1 MEIEEDN
8 TEEIFT
14 LGRRMSGVKD
24 LYSFLEEAELLQ
36 YYSAFT
42 DTLKVGNLSQL
53 KYVEDDDLAAI
64 GLTKPEMR
72 RFKKFYDKECPKGFT
87 GKLRKSILR
96 THSKRE
102 VSHKNKVPTSPK
114 ADSTAKP
121 GKYII
126 PAEAISIQKEI
137 GTGEFG
143 VVQQGLWTSEAG
155 ERVQV
160 ALKCLSKEQ
169 IQAGQSDFLK
179 EASIMHSL
187 DHEYLVRLYGVVL
200 DYDNSFMLVTE
211 LAPLRSLLECLKEPS
226 LRPNFPVITLCEF
239 ALQVAKGMKYLE
251 DNRLIHRDLAAR
263 NILVF
268 SRDKVKISDFGLSR
282 ALGVGKDYY
291 QTNFNVNLKLPLAWC
306 APESINYLKFTS
318 ASDVWGFGVT
328 LWEMFCYGF
337 QPWAALTGAQIL
349 EAVDAPNCQRLEK
362 PDYCPEKYYELMRQ
376 CWEHEP
382 AKRPKFSD
390 IVDILPTMKPQQLR
404 AATDYQGSR
413 PDFLCFQAGDVIT
426 VLEKGPEMW
435 KGSLHNG
442 KVGLFSPANT
452 APYDHNSPGKVKV
465 YKRTPPSSGSRK
477 TEKRSMLA
485 SIRASTSKRGAVGKE
500 GSLTITRDMI
510 SGPMGDF
517 KHTMHIGLR
526 GQQDAFGD
534 TSFIK
539 DKYHLLP
546 VKSASCE
553 CLSAYQAAAQQ
564 NGHSSAT
571 STPERSPDKAGPPK
585 PPRLHLPEGDK
596 FDGRTSPLGQSSS
609 SPSKSQDSLDRALSG
624 DVVNSDVSDHEYLD
638 LEGDGGGEANG
649 KDDFDSTSVLS
660 LNLDLG
666 PSLLDDVLKI
676 METGGEEKAA
686 PPASPEKKD
695 KKVPTSIPV
704 PTSSAR
710 TYRRTASTESSSS
723 VSSGPRSPTK
733 SLSSLTSQTI
743 EEGKVTK
750 GTDNAPRSPKS
761 PTDVVALKL
770 CETISPDGKKAY
782 DALVGGVS
790 TDSIAEARERSRV
803 AYQEE
808 TKVWEERIKGAASD
822 RSSQEDSN
830 SSPSIGRLRSLD
842 SPLLS
847 RPVPEEPDETTST
860 ESGDSSSNPVPLP
873 PRVPI
878 QTNWPKPR
886 RRTRKSTASS
896 TSSDKSY
903 YNPGTG
909 STSSLQHASSLPEM
923 PSPTTPR
930 SPVYPSNNRS
940 RTNSEVNSPFKG
952 NDNVFLTTS
961 PEGTITFKNYVP
973 EGEKKEAAPE
983 PAKKLPEDPFLRQKM
998 FMADPF
1004 FAMGKPRTKREPADS
1019 RLKKSQQNSSSS
1031 SAISIDNTSY
1041 DELSDCSSNPPTGD
1055 SANEA
1060 PMTTRRYHRSPGNAS
1075 SATDTSETDEGYMD
1089 MTGKPLSHHRNG
1101 NKDREKDIPRRRP
1114 LRWEIVEMQR
1124 VVGDQV
1130 STEDCRMA
1138 LREMR
1143 YDVDKAIKFIKLQQ
1157 LVNMD
1162 EGDFKYAKQTLIY
1175 CNWDVDK
1182 AANFL
1187 LVHNQSRGKS
1197 TDL

>member
-1 MEIEEDN
+1 MLRSNSIRRISLASLG
-8 TEEIFT
+8 EIFT

-1089 MTGKPLSHHRNG
+1089 MTGKPLSHHRN
-1101 NKDREKDIPRRRP
+1101 
-1114 LRWEIVEMQR
+1114 V
-1124 VVGDQV
+1124 
-1130 STEDCRMA
+1130 
-1138 LREMR
+1138 
-1143 YDVDKAIKFIKLQQ
+1143 FIL
-1157 LVNMD
+1157 
-1162 EGDFKYAKQTLIY
+1162 T
-1175 CNWDVDK
+1175 
-1182 AANFL
+1182 
-1187 LVHNQSRGKS
+1187 
-1197 TDL
+1197 

>member
-1 MEIEEDN
+1 MLRSNSIRRISLASLG
-8 TEEIFT
+8 EIFT

-1060 PMTTRRYHRSPGNAS
+1060 PMTT
-1075 SATDTSETDEGYMD
+1075 
-1089 MTGKPLSHHRNG
+1089 L
-1101 NKDREKDIPRRRP
+1101 
-1114 LRWEIVEMQR
+1114 
-1124 VVGDQV
+1124 
-1130 STEDCRMA
+1130 
-1138 LREMR
+1138 
-1143 YDVDKAIKFIKLQQ
+1143 FIL
-1157 LVNMD
+1157 
-1162 EGDFKYAKQTLIY
+1162 T
-1175 CNWDVDK
+1175 
-1182 AANFL
+1182 
-1187 LVHNQSRGKS
+1187 
-1197 TDL
+1197 

>member
-1 MEIEEDN
+1 
-8 TEEIFT
+8 
-14 LGRRMSGVKD
+14 MSGVKD

-114 ADSTAKP
+114 ADGTTKP

>member
-1 MEIEEDN
+1 MLRSNSIRRISLASLG
-8 TEEIFT
+8 EIFT

-42 DTLKVGNLSQL
+42 DTLKVSNLSQL

-102 VSHKNKVPTSPK
+102 VSHKNKMPTSPK
-114 ADSTAKP
+114 ADVTAKA

-143 VVQQGLWTSEAG
+143 VVQQGIWTNEAG

-187 DHEYLVRLYGVVL
+187 DHESLVRLYGVVL

-362 PDYCPEKYYELMRQ
+362 PDFCPEKYYELMRQ

-382 AKRPKFSD
+382 AKRPKFCD

-404 AATDYQGSR
+404 AATDHQASR
-413 PDFLCFQAGDVIT
+413 PDFLCFQAGEIIT

-452 APYDHNSPGKVKV
+452 APYDHNSPSKVKV
-465 YKRTPPSSGSRK
+465 YKRSFTRSGINDV
-477 TEKRSMLA
+477 TVAFDPLHSMLA
-485 SIRASTSKRGAVGKE
+485 SIRAGTSKRGAVGKE

-546 VKSASCE
+546 VKSAS
-553 CLSAYQAAAQQ
+553 YQAASQQ
-564 NGHSSAT
+564 NGHSSAM
-571 STPERSPDKAGPPK
+571 STPDQSPEKAGPPK
-585 PPRLHLPEGDK
+585 PPRLHLSEGDK
-596 FDGRTSPLGQSSS
+596 FDGRTSPIGQSSS

-649 KDDFDSTSVLS
+649 KDDF
-660 LNLDLG
+660 NLDLG

-676 METGGEEKAA
+676 METGGEEEKAA
-686 PPASPEKKD
+686 PPPSPEKKD
-695 KKVPTSIPV
+695 KKVPSSIPV

-733 SLSSLTSQTI
+733 SVSSLTSQTI

-750 GTDNAPRSPKS
+750 GTDNAQRSPKS
-761 PTDVVALKL
+761 PTDFVALKL

-808 TKVWEERIKGAASD
+808 TKVWEERIRGASD

-860 ESGDSSSNPVPLP
+860 ESGDSLSNPVPLP

-1004 FAMGKPRTKREPADS
+1004 FAMGKPRSKRETADS

-1041 DELSDCSSNPPTGD
+1041 DELSDCSSNPPAAE

-1060 PMTTRRYHRSPGNAS
+1060 PPSRRYHRSPGNAS

-1124 VVGDQV
+1124 VVGEQV